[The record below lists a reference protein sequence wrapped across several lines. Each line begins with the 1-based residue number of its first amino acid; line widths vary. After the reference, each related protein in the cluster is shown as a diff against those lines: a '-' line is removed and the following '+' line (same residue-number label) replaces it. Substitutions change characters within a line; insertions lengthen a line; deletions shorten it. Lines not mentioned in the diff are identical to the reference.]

1 MSVAARDIDLSNLD
15 LSVDEVAALLGVD
28 RTEVELA
35 DATIALVE
43 RHAALIMRMRVARG
57 LGGADLARLLGLS
70 PGRVSQ
76 LESGQIR
83 HAVNLRT
90 LAEIAY
96 KLDFD
101 LDIAL
106 RDRRASVAHDQTVV
120 HDPYDPLRVGVVAA
134 PLGGAAVA
142 EAAGMHDMEA
152 ATFVLDDA
160 NFQFHP
166 DADETV
172 VLQTAAIE
180 ETVTVADGEE
190 GDTAASHG

>member
-1 MSVAARDIDLSNLD
+1 MSGVARDIDLSNLD
-15 LSVDEVAALLGVD
+15 LSVDEVAALLDID
-28 RTEVELA
+28 RAEVELA

-43 RHAALIMRMRVARG
+43 RHAALITRMREARG

-106 RDRRASVAHDQTVV
+106 RDRRASVADDQMVV
-120 HDPYDPLRVGVVAA
+120 HDPYDALQVSVVSV
-134 PLGGAAVA
+134 PLGEATVAQAAGMNEA
-142 EAAGMHDMEA
+142 EAASFAWGLAEKITLAHPEA
-152 ATFVLDDA
+152 ADETFVL
-160 NFQFHP
+160 QP
-166 DADETV
+166 TV
-172 VLQTAAIE
+172 LAAE
-180 ETVTVADGEE
+180 EE
-190 GDTAASHG
+190 GDTSMADG

>member
-1 MSVAARDIDLSNLD
+1 MSGVAKEIDLSNLD

-28 RTEVELA
+28 RAEVELA

-43 RHAALIMRMRVARG
+43 RHAALITRMREARG

-106 RDRRASVAHDQTVV
+106 RDRRASVADDQLVV
-120 HDPYDPLRVGVVAA
+120 HDPYDALRVSVVAA
-134 PLGGAAVA
+134 PLGEATVA
-142 EAAGMHDMEA
+142 EVAGMNEA
-152 ATFVLDDA
+152 QAASFAWGLAQKITDIHPEASDETFVL
-160 NFQFHP
+160 Q
-166 DADETV
+166 
-172 VLQTAAIE
+172 AAALIE
-180 ETVTVADGEE
+180 EEDGDASMADG
-190 GDTAASHG
+190 